1 MKDRGDIS
9 VLSFLCKERQ
19 FHRLSLHALRGPNVN
34 NCRKPGLE
42 RKGGKGA
49 NTTFSEPKIEWGG
62 SPGEGPLGSL
72 LPSPLLLSTVAASLL
87 SQGLPSMC
95 SFPLWSSASKEWE
108 RCLMHRV
115 TPALSGFSRSR
126 WRGGRGPV
134 GAPIAQTCCGSGQ

>member
-49 NTTFSEPKIEWGG
+49 NTTFSEPKIEWGFPWRG
-62 SPGEGPLGSL
+62 PFGFASPFALAPLHG
-72 LPSPLLLSTVAASLL
+72 
-87 SQGLPSMC
+87 GG
-95 SFPLWSSASKEWE
+95 F
-108 RCLMHRV
+108 
-115 TPALSGFSRSR
+115 PALTRPALYVFIPPLVFS
-126 WRGGRGPV
+126 V
-134 GAPIAQTCCGSGQ
+134 